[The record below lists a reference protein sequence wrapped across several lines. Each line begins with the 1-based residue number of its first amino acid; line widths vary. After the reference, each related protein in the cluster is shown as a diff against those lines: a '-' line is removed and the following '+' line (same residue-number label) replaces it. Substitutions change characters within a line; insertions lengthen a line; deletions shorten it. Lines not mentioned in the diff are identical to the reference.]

1 MTRNYSNHL
10 ISLQRSS
17 SLAQYIRLNN
27 ESPRHEI
34 PRNVIDE
41 IVKRRIP
48 RWCVSWGLPGT
59 PFHVC
64 KLSSDLNKNT
74 NSFPFYFGLNIS
86 QAVQLADAELS
97 VDPFV
102 QALQVVPWVGHPPV
116 VVLLRRFV
124 QIITSLEGNWTF
136 SLAVQL
142 RKSSEVMKFFCLIR
156 ICLANVTVDSIRCSC
171 EATSGDGRV
180 ISNLSVT
187 SSIRQLK

>member
-1 MTRNYSNHL
+1 MSSNRP
-10 ISLQRSS
+10 SSRSS
-17 SLAQYIRLNN
+17 AW
-27 ESPRHEI
+27 PAVWARHGGCC
-34 PRNVIDE
+34 D
-41 IVKRRIP
+41 
-48 RWCVSWGLPGT
+48 
-59 PFHVC
+59 
-64 KLSSDLNKNT
+64 
-74 NSFPFYFGLNIS
+74 
-86 QAVQLADAELS
+86 VQLADAELF

-102 QALQVVPWVGHPPV
+102 QALQVVASVGHPPG

-124 QIITSLEGNWTF
+124 QIFVEHGGQILELTSSSWTALASTWSQNCAASSVEGNWSF